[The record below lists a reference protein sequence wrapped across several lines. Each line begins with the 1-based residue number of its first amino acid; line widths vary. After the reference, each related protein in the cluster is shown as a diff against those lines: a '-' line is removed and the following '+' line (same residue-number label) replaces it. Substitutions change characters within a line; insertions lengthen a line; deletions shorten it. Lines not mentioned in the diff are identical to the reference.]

1 MPEKLLGIDIGPTS
15 VKALLAVKHGRAEA
29 RVLAVETAALDETLG
44 LDGAIAR
51 IAEKIRPLMP
61 SGCAC
66 VVGLPPTGIMFRHLF
81 LPFRDEKK
89 IRKTLPFELETV
101 LPLPVEEVVADYL
114 LLPSDGLLAAACQ
127 RDTLSSILSSVE
139 THLGHVAAIDIGAAA
154 TTLALLEQKKDAAGL
169 LLDVGQ
175 TTSVAVFYEKNFL
188 IEIRAFAFGGQT
200 LTDALARDLLCDAE
214 TAEQTKITA
223 GYPAELPHTDE
234 VCRQFCVELANTA
247 EYLRLHQMLQT
258 PLAQIT
264 VSGGGALYAPLC
276 HHLEKSFGVA
286 VDRLNLPGQ
295 DLAAVAEKAPL
306 SAPPQIFHTALACV
320 KGAWGSK
327 KSFNF
332 RRGEFAAKNML
343 TDFGGQLKR
352 AAIVAGI
359 LLMLFL
365 TAQALDYEAQ
375 SLQAKQLKTSLTS
388 ILKKHVPSAVPMG
401 DPVLQLKNKL
411 AEERKTYGL
420 DGASSGATVLGLI
433 RELSARIPAE
443 RDIVVTHLHY
453 ENRLVLLKGE
463 AGNIDDVTAVKDEL
477 AKSRYLQSV
486 SLGATSLKKD
496 GSKVD
501 FDLKMELP

>member
-1 MPEKLLGIDIGPTS
+1 MPEKLLGIDIGQTS
-15 VKALLAVKHGRAEA
+15 IKALLAVKQGRAEA
-29 RVLAVETAALDETLG
+29 RVLAFETAVLDETLG
-44 LDGAIAR
+44 LDGAMAR

-66 VVGLPPTGIMFRHLF
+66 VVGLSPTGIMFRHLF

-127 RDTLSSILSSVE
+127 RETLSSILSSVE
-139 THLGHVAAIDIGAAA
+139 THLGHVAAIGIGAAA
-154 TTLALLEQKKDAAGL
+154 LTLTLLEQKKDAAGL
-169 LLDVGQ
+169 LLDVGK
-175 TTSVAVFYEKNFL
+175 TTSVAVFYEKNSL

-276 HHLEKSFGVA
+276 HHLEKSFGVP
-286 VDRLNLPGQ
+286 VDRLNLSSQ
-295 DLAAVAEKAPL
+295 NLAAVDDTAPR
-306 SAPPQIFHTALACV
+306 SAPPQILNTALACV
-320 KGAWGSK
+320 KSAWSSK

-332 RRGEFAAKNML
+332 RRGEFAAKNIL
-343 TDFGGQLKR
+343 TDFGTQLKR
-352 AAIVAGI
+352 AAIVVAI
-359 LLMLFL
+359 LLTLFCVS
-365 TAQALDYEAQ
+365 QALDYEAQ
-375 SLQAKQLKTSLTS
+375 SLQAKQLKKTIAS
-388 ILKKHVPSAVPMG
+388 ILKKHAPSAVPMG

-420 DGASSGATVLGLI
+420 DGASSGATVLELI
-433 RELSARIPAE
+433 RELSVRIPAE

-453 ENRLVLLKGE
+453 ENQLVLLKGE
-463 AGNIDDVTAVKDEL
+463 AGKIDDVTAVRDEL
-477 AKSRYLQSV
+477 SKSRYIQSV
-486 SLGATSLKKD
+486 TLGATSLKKD

-501 FDLKMELP
+501 FDLRMELP